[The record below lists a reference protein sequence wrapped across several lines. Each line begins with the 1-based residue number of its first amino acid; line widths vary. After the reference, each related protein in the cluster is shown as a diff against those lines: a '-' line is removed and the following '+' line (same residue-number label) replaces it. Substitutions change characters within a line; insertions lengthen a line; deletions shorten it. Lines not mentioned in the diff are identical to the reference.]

1 MSALSPN
8 LNNRVALVTGGS
20 RDIGRAIA
28 ISLAS
33 AGAVVAVNY
42 QRQGDEAAQVVRR
55 LSLTRVRISPAT
67 TLAVPSWNSSGGSRP
82 VAAIRLAATATAPL
96 EFPTAIRLRRS
107 PA

>member
-42 QRQGDEAAQVVRR
+42 QRQGDEGSLGTAASQKRE
-55 LSLTRVRISPAT
+55 I
-67 TLAVPSWNSSGGSRP
+67 GQ
-82 VAAIRLAATATAPL
+82 
-96 EFPTAIRLRRS
+96 
-107 PA
+107 